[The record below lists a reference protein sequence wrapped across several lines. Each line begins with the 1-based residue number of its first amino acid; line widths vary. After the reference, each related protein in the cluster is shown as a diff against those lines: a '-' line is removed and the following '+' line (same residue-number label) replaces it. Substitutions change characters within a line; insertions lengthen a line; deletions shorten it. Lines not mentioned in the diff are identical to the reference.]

1 MGPPATN
8 PVGAKVLSAL
18 RWSAATRLVG
28 QVVSWTMT
36 VFVIRLLSPSDYGV
50 LAMAVILPSAL
61 YLLNDLGLDVV
72 LVQRLAP
79 GEEFRRQV
87 FGVVIAVNLLCAL
100 MLITTAPLVAAFF
113 SEPVLIPILRVLS
126 LQFLLLVFETLP
138 RARLDQGL
146 DFRSQSLISLGA
158 NWLGGLTT
166 LALASTGWGVWALV
180 WGRLVSTATT
190 TIALNVVA
198 PSLCRPSFSLAVV
211 RRALSF
217 GGIVTLERGA
227 WQLFTDADKVIGGRL
242 WSDVT
247 LGLYSVAQDL
257 ATMPMHRT
265 GGLIS
270 SIGLPAF
277 SQVQDRLDDVRFYL
291 LKATRITSVL
301 SFPIFIGL
309 AVTAPEAVAVLLG
322 AKWPAAA
329 PLLQILA
336 LIMPLRM
343 VATLLPPALWSIGRP
358 GISAGNVLIA
368 ALVIPSAC
376 LIGAQWGPAGM
387 AMAWLGAYPL
397 VFGITLRRSGGVL
410 GLGVPDFGRAM
421 RAPALASL
429 AMAGVVIGTR
439 YLLPEHA
446 GAAARLLVLVPAG
459 ALTYLAALLGLERGA
474 LRETAQIVG
483 R

>member
-1 MGPPATN
+1 
-8 PVGAKVLSAL
+8 
-18 RWSAATRLVG
+18 
-28 QVVSWTMT
+28 
-36 VFVIRLLSPSDYGV
+36 
-50 LAMAVILPSAL
+50 
-61 YLLNDLGLDVV
+61 
-72 LVQRLAP
+72 
-79 GEEFRRQV
+79 
-87 FGVVIAVNLLCAL
+87 VVIAVNLLCAL
-100 MLITTAPLVAAFF
+100 ILITTAPLVAAFF
-113 SEPVLIPILRVLS
+113 SEPILVPILRVLS

-138 RARLDQGL
+138 RARLEQGL

-158 NWLGGLTT
+158 NWLAGLTT

-180 WGRLVSTATT
+180 WGRLVSTAATT
-190 TIALNVVA
+190 LALNVAA
-198 PSLCRPSFSLAVV
+198 PSLCLPSFSLAMV

-242 WSDVT
+242 WSDAT

-277 SQVQDRLDDVRFYL
+277 SQVQDRLDDMRFYL

-329 PLLQILA
+329 PLLQIIA

-343 VATLLPPALWSIGRP
+343 VSILLPPALWSIGRP

-368 ALVIPSAC
+368 ALIIPSAC
-376 LIGAQWGPAGM
+376 LVGAQWGAMGM

-397 VFGITLRRSGGVL
+397 VFGITLQRSGGVL
-410 GLGVPDFGRAM
+410 GLGVPDFARAM

-446 GAAARLLVLVPAG
+446 GAVARLLVLVPAG

-474 LRETAQIVG
+474 LRETAQLVG

>member
-100 MLITTAPLVAAFF
+100 ILITTAPLVAAFF
-113 SEPVLIPILRVLS
+113 SEPILVPILRVLS

-138 RARLDQGL
+138 RARLEQAL

-180 WGRLVSTATT
+180 WGRLVSTAATT
-190 TIALNVVA
+190 LALNVAA
-198 PSLCRPSFSLAVV
+198 PSLCLPSFSLAMV

-217 GGIVTLERGA
+217 GGIVTLERGG

-242 WSDVT
+242 WSDAT

-257 ATMPMHRT
+257 VSMPMHRT
-265 GGLIS
+265 GSLIA

-277 SQVQDRLDDVRFYL
+277 SQVQDRLDDLRFYL

-387 AMAWLGAYPL
+387 AMAWLGAFPL
-397 VFGITLRRSGGVL
+397 VFGITLQRSGGVL

-421 RAPALASL
+421 WAPALASL

-446 GAAARLLVLVPAG
+446 GAGARLLVLVPVG

-474 LRETAQIVG
+474 LRETAQLVG